1 MQEAEEDASTQT
13 MELQW
18 KSYVSNLKASGTLS
32 SALAVC
38 DVSGSMSGEP
48 MQVLLTSV
56 HGNLC
61 KLWSIS
67 HVYPWCLHSTHPA
80 VLLQPNLVLRS
91 DLQVETC
98 VCARAYACGR
108 YVLW

>member
-1 MQEAEEDASTQT
+1 MEEGEIAEHERQSSALSLET

-48 MQVLLTSV
+48 MEVR
-56 HGNLC
+56 C
-61 KLWSIS
+61 
-67 HVYPWCLHSTHPA
+67 WC
-80 VLLQPNLVLRS
+80 
-91 DLQVETC
+91 
-98 VCARAYACGR
+98 
-108 YVLW
+108 